1 VAHWHVP
8 ASVSCVI
15 ARLPPTALRAVH
27 PPRHGVDD
35 QTRNRIRAITA
46 TGGHAARQRVVG
58 GVCTTGSK
66 GTWLWLHGLVG
77 RLGLPSR
84 DYGHPLGARGRV
96 ACEPAAA
103 GCWARASVLLV
114 HFFSFFSP
122 KKYMYVLYSFWDR
135 RVCRCIPGIPCRSAP
150 V

>member
-1 VAHWHVP
+1 
-8 ASVSCVI
+8 
-15 ARLPPTALRAVH
+15 
-27 PPRHGVDD
+27 
-35 QTRNRIRAITA
+35 
-46 TGGHAARQRVVG
+46 VG

-77 RLGLPSR
+77 RVGLPSR

-114 HFFSFFSP
+114 RFFLFFP
-122 KKYMYVLYSFWDR
+122 QKNTCMY
-135 RVCRCIPGIPCRSAP
+135 CIVSGIAGYAGAYLAYP
-150 V
+150 VDPLLSETRHES